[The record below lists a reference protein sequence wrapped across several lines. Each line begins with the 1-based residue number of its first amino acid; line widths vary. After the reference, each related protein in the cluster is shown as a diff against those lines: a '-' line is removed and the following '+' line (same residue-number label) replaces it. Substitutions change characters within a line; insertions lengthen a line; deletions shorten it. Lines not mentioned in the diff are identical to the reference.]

1 MPFNICFELIIFFVQ
16 REERSE
22 YTHKNRIINIELF
35 STGLNMFCHVG
46 YTLKCMGAAW
56 CPLYLCILLG

>member
-16 REERSE
+16 REDRSE

-46 YTLKCMGAAW
+46 YTLKCMGVA
-56 CPLYLCILLG
+56 